1 MNRPFDCKVSYLP
14 RETLAKLKQM
24 WKSFEKWNA
33 EVKGDDSGGKWKQM
47 LKTDIVEHIIQFQ
60 EHKAAFIAVDTLD
73 FNDSHDLQ
81 FQN

>member
-1 MNRPFDCKVSYLP
+1 
-14 RETLAKLKQM
+14 
-24 WKSFEKWNA
+24 
-33 EVKGDDSGGKWKQM
+33 M

-73 FNDSHDLQ
+73 FNDSHDLK